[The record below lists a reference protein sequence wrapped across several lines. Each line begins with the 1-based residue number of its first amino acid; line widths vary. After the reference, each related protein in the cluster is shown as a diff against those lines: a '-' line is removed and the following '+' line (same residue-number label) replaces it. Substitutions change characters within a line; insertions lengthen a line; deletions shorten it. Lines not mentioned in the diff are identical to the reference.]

1 MCGHLFNTLKEESS
15 YTNTKDDDM
24 SLTADTI
31 LPPGQLFACVSIVG
45 PEGCNQK
52 CDKFGLKIR
61 GCFATQEEAANWA
74 KKLQADDATFD
85 VWVMSMGQW
94 VLIPPD
100 PAQCEDTH
108 YANEKLE
115 ELMSGYRANQREA
128 AKMFEERKRDM
139 IENPDGNYL
148 KPGDENSKFYN
159 KPDVPPISHPAEILE
174 RLKKEKPD
182 ADMEELV
189 KEADRLVQEEI
200 EERRKTEEQQEE

>member
-1 MCGHLFNTLKEESS
+1 
-15 YTNTKDDDM
+15 
-24 SLTADTI
+24 
-31 LPPGQLFACVSIVG
+31 
-45 PEGCNQK
+45 
-52 CDKFGLKIR
+52 
-61 GCFATQEEAANWA
+61 
-74 KKLQADDATFD
+74 
-85 VWVMSMGQW
+85 MSMGQW

-100 PAQCEDTH
+100 PAQCDDAH
-108 YANEKLE
+108 YANDKLE

-159 KPDVPPISHPAEILE
+159 KPDAPPISHPAEILE

-200 EERRKTEEQQEE
+200 EERRKTEEQEEE